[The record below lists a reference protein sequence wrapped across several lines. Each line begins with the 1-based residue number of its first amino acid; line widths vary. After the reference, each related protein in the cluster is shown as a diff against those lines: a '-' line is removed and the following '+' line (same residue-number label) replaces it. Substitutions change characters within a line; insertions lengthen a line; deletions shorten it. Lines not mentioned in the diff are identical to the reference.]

1 MIKKITRFFKLT
13 QKRIRRKLKQI
24 VYRFLV
30 DIHEGEIRISFF
42 YIVCTLFFLFL
53 CFGFLFRTDTS
64 KMTTTTDSVFGSEL
78 THALRYTAGQ
88 SRRAEPDADI
98 TLFLL
103 PDTEDDN
110 ALSSFLSSPL
120 YGFYLT
126 GKEVSYLPEFY
137 TSLSESFPAG
147 TPYVGGLSFSY
158 NPKRLPYNKATDISL
173 LTKEG
178 TYTELSEDT
187 LYYVVGT
194 ESVFSM
200 FHYLS
205 ERTFHLMQIQPKDAA
220 GSPISDYS
228 GRLLRGAEGSLTVA
242 DIYGTYLAAG
252 SYGQS
257 VQPAGEIFLCDSL
270 NTLSLFSQLNIAGYF
285 LVGCVLL
292 FVTLAAYVRPQ
303 LYRVSIWFRIFL
315 FRQKKRGHIPLRSR
329 IYTAYTAVR
338 HIA

>member
-1 MIKKITRFFKLT
+1 MIKKITRFFRH
-13 QKRIRRKLKQI
+13 QKKRFRRKLKQL

-30 DIHEGEIRISFF
+30 AIHEGEIRFSFF

-53 CFGFLFRTDTS
+53 CAGFFFRTDTVR
-64 KMTTTTDSVFGSEL
+64 MTTTTDSVFGSEL
-78 THALRYTAGQ
+78 THALRHTTGQ
-88 SRRAEPDADI
+88 NHRAEPDADI

-110 ALSSFLSSPL
+110 ALSSFLNAPL

-137 TSLSESFPAG
+137 TSLSESFVAG
-147 TPYVGGLSFSY
+147 TPYIGGLSFSY
-158 NPKRLPYNKATDISL
+158 NPKRLMYNRATDISL

-178 TYTELSEDT
+178 AHTPLSKDT

-205 ERTFHLMQIQPKDAA
+205 ERTFHLMNIQPKDAE
-220 GSPISDYS
+220 GTPVSDYS
-228 GRLLRGAEGSLTVA
+228 CRLLHGADGTRTVSDVYGAYLLHGSPDANLYQA
-242 DIYGTYLAAG
+242 
-252 SYGQS
+252 S
-257 VQPAGEIFLCDSL
+257 EILFCDSL
-270 NTLSLFSQLNIAGYF
+270 NTFALYSQLNVAGYF

-292 FVTLAAYVRPQ
+292 FVTLAALVRPH
-303 LYRVSIWFRIFL
+303 LHRILIWFRIFL
-315 FRQKKRGHIPLRSR
+315 FHQKKRGKLSLRDR
-329 IYTAYTAVR
+329 IYTAHITRR
-338 HIA
+338 HVA